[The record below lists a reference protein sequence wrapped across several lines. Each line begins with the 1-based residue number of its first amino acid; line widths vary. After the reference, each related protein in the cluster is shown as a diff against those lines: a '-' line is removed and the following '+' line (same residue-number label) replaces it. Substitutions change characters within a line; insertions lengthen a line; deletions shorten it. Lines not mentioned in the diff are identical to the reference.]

1 MRAVPLRVP
10 RPVLAEVVRSGFV
23 EGVHHGSV
31 VALDPSGLRV
41 LAVGQVEAPMLPRSS
56 NKPAQAVGMLA
67 HGLADVLTKAEDPR
81 EAQRLLALS
90 TASHSGEP
98 VHVALVQRMLALAGL
113 DESALACPEDLP
125 LDVVAQ
131 RVLLR
136 SGAEGRRVHMN
147 CSGKHAAMLATCV
160 AAGWPTHGYLAAD
173 HPLQIALREAVE
185 RLAGE
190 QVSAVAT
197 DGCGAPLFALSLV
210 GLARTFAALVD
221 AAEGTDEHRLAA
233 AARAHPELVAGTGR
247 DATLLMRQVPGLLAK
262 DGADGVYAAA
272 LPGVGAVA
280 LKIDDGAA
288 RARVPVLLAGLAA
301 LGVVPDVDAELRATP
316 LLGGGVPVGAV
327 RSAVTDAG

>member
-1 MRAVPLRVP
+1 MRVISPRVL
-10 RPVLAEVVRSGFV
+10 RPVVAEVVRSGFV

-31 VALDPSGLRV
+31 VALDPSGERV
-41 LAVGQVEAPMLPRSS
+41 LAVGEVDAPMLPRSS

-67 HGLADVLTKAEDPR
+67 HGLGQVLDRAADPR
-81 EAQRLLALS
+81 ETQRLLALS

-113 DESALACPEDLP
+113 DESALACPVDLP
-125 LDVVAQ
+125 LDVTAQ
-131 RVLLR
+131 HALLR
-136 SGAEGRRVHMN
+136 SGGEGRRVHMN

-160 AAGWPTHGYLAAD
+160 AAGWPTHEYLAAD
-173 HPLQIALREAVE
+173 HPLQRALQEAVE

-190 QVSAVAT
+190 QVSAVAI

-221 AAEGTDEHRLAA
+221 AGEGTDEHRLAA
-233 AARAHPELVAGTGR
+233 AARAHPDLVAGSGR
-247 DATLLMRQVPGLLAK
+247 DATLLMQQIPGLLAK

-280 LKIDDGAA
+280 LKIEDGAA

-301 LGVVPDVDAELRATP
+301 LGLVPDVDADLQATP

-327 RSAVTDAG
+327 RPTVVAR

>member
-1 MRAVPLRVP
+1 MRAVTARVP
-10 RPVLAEVVRSGFV
+10 RPVVAEVVRSGFV

-31 VALDPSGLRV
+31 VALDPSGTRALE
-41 LAVGQVEAPMLPRSS
+41 VGEVDAAMLPRSS

-67 HGLADVLTKAEDPR
+67 HGLGDVLARADDPQL
-81 EAQRLLALS
+81 AQRLLALS

-98 VHVALVQRMLALAGL
+98 VHVALVRRMLALAGL
-113 DESALACPEDLP
+113 DESALDCPEDLP
-125 LDVVAQ
+125 LDPAAQ
-131 RVLLR
+131 HELLR
-136 SGAEGRRVHMN
+136 SGGTGQRVHMN

-160 AAGWPTHGYLAAD
+160 AAGWPTQGYLAAA
-173 HPLQIALREAVE
+173 HPLQQALQRAVE

-190 QVSAVAT
+190 KVSAVAT

-210 GLARTFAALVD
+210 GLARTFGALVD
-221 AAEGTDEHRLAA
+221 AVGGTDEHRLAE
-233 AARAHPELVAGTGR
+233 AARAHPDLVAGTGR
-247 DATLLMRQVPGLLAK
+247 DATLLMRQIPGLLAK

-288 RARVPVLLAGLAA
+288 RARVPVLLAGFAA
-301 LGVVPDVDAELRATP
+301 LGLTPDVDADLRATP

-327 RSAVTDAG
+327 RSSVVAG